1 MSSVFSLASYRAVTC
16 VLMNSIRFFILQIDT
31 SNWTFFFSLIINLR
45 VLSDYI
51 ILLFILFTVL
61 TILALLLITPPHTPH
76 TALNVDSTVFFEIY
90 HASKQSF
97 LYLKEFYI
105 GELAV
110 EDRILVPPSGKDG
123 VKASEAFLEQLNKL
137 TKWRLKESDMIL
149 YKNQKS
155 F

>member
-1 MSSVFSLASYRAVTC
+1 MF
-16 VLMNSIRFFILQIDT
+16 
-31 SNWTFFFSLIINLR
+31 
-45 VLSDYI
+45 
-51 ILLFILFTVL
+51 
-61 TILALLLITPPHTPH
+61 LITFINVKSYFSNCNSALYLPIHHFYLSRTATVTPSH

-110 EDRILVPPSGKDG
+110 EDRILVPPSGTDG
-123 VKASEAFLEQLNKL
+123 VKASEAFLEQLGKL
-137 TKWRLKESDMIL
+137 TKWRLQESDMIL

>member
-1 MSSVFSLASYRAVTC
+1 M
-16 VLMNSIRFFILQIDT
+16 
-31 SNWTFFFSLIINLR
+31 
-45 VLSDYI
+45 I
-51 ILLFILFTVL
+51 ILLSILL
-61 TILALLLITPPHTPH
+61 TSHFHPPPNISVIPH
-76 TALNVDSTVFFEIY
+76 HSALNVDSTVFFEIY

-110 EDRILVPPSGKDG
+110 EDRILVPPSGTNG
-123 VKASEAFLEQLNKL
+123 VKASEAFLEQLGKL
-137 TKWRLKESDMIL
+137 TKWRLQESDMIL